1 MIGISWSYKTKQKP
15 IIYIR
20 YNNMQR
26 RVSVPCSSI
35 KAVGHISTTS
45 SRSSILS
52 SWMESKSTA
61 KVNVISDNVGDLPVV
76 QQLSYIA
83 IKNDKELDSV
93 RRKKHKQ
100 SPHHRRARAVLMGA
114 ILEYKPMKRDVLP
127 SYYRYTM

>member
-1 MIGISWSYKTKQKP
+1 
-15 IIYIR
+15 
-20 YNNMQR
+20 MQR
-26 RVSVPCSSI
+26 RASAPCSI

-45 SRSSILS
+45 SSSIS
-52 SWMESKSTA
+52 SWMKPTNTP
-61 KVNVISDNVGDLPVV
+61 KVDIISNNANGLPIV

-83 IKNDKELDSV
+83 IKNDNDKEV
-93 RRKKHKQ
+93 RHKKHKR

>member
-61 KVNVISDNVGDLPVV
+61 KVKVISNNVGDHLPIVR
-76 QQLSYIA
+76 QLSYIA
-83 IKNDKELDSV
+83 IKNDNEV
-93 RRKKHKQ
+93 RHKKHKQ

-114 ILEYKPMKRDVLP
+114 ILEYKPMNRDVLP

>member
-1 MIGISWSYKTKQKP
+1 
-15 IIYIR
+15 
-20 YNNMQR
+20 MQR
-26 RVSVPCSSI
+26 RASAPCSI
-35 KAVGHISTTS
+35 KAAGHISTTA
-45 SRSSILS
+45 RSSSISL
-52 SWMESKSTA
+52 WSKPSAT
-61 KVNVISDNVGDLPVV
+61 KVKFVSDNVGDFLPVV

-93 RRKKHKQ
+93 RRKKHKR

>member
-1 MIGISWSYKTKQKP
+1 
-15 IIYIR
+15 
-20 YNNMQR
+20 MQR
-26 RVSVPCSSI
+26 RASAPCSI
-35 KAVGHISTTS
+35 KAAGHISTAVS
-45 SRSSILS
+45 S
-52 SWMESKSTA
+52 SWMKPPNTA

-93 RRKKHKQ
+93 RRKKHKR
-100 SPHHRRARAVLMGA
+100 SPHHRRARAVFMGA